1 MAEIRRRRPDEDSPD
16 YADESH
22 TNSGKSHNKD
32 HRLSDAPNLESAE
45 NSGGDNHVSCSNKVF
60 VLIKCIEN
68 CYQGRT

>member
-16 YADESH
+16 YGDESH

-45 NSGGDNHVSCSNKVF
+45 NSGGDHVSFTTTFSF
-60 VLIKCIEN
+60 FFRCIV
-68 CYQGRT
+68 